1 MPGDAIHGGGR
12 GSVTPRL
19 RGVWGPEGGSRS
31 CCPLPH
37 LPLPAGGPWGI
48 WKLLCCEEGCSGVGS
63 GPPASPRR
71 GQGEM
76 KSLLE
81 VLGPPLGLGA
91 VCFPSLLYVAL
102 LSCGAGPPRAGGGT
116 HTCAWVPP
124 APQPGG
130 GGGWALFWV
139 GLVLF
144 LFGGK
149 RNGTFPLWPRPTPSR
164 RLLPTRCLGGWVFFF
179 NLKKEKK
186 G

>member
-19 RGVWGPEGGSRS
+19 RGVWGPGWGSRS
-31 CCPLPH
+31 CRPLPH

-63 GPPASPRR
+63 GPPASP
-71 GQGEM
+71 
-76 KSLLE
+76 
-81 VLGPPLGLGA
+81 PA
-91 VCFPSLLYVAL
+91 
-102 LSCGAGPPRAGGGT
+102 RAGGDGSLFWR
-116 HTCAWVPP
+116 CWGPP
-124 APQPGG
+124 GFGGHLFSFPSICSIAQLWGWAPPGG
-130 GGGWALFWV
+130 WGDTHVCLGAASPAAGEVGGVLCFGV